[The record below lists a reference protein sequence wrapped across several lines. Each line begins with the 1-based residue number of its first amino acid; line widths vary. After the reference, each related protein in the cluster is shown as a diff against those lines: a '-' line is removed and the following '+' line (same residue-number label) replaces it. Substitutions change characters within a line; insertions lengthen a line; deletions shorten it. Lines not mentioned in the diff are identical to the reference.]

1 MATSSMASG
10 PPASHYHD
18 FNERHT
24 MKESLIRTLVPII
37 VTLLARA
44 GFKELGVD
52 DATIATL
59 AAGLAAWLYYFGV
72 RVLERAS
79 SSKWGWL
86 LGYPSAPVYAG
97 KHEAV

>member
-1 MATSSMASG
+1 
-10 PPASHYHD
+10 
-18 FNERHT
+18 

-37 VTLLARA
+37 GALLARA

-52 DATIATL
+52 DATLATL
-59 AAGLAAWLYYFGV
+59 AGGAAAWLYYFGV

-79 SSKWGWL
+79 SFRWGWL
-86 LGYPSAPVYAG
+86 LGYPSAPVYTG